1 MNEDNSPIGE
11 LVHLYVDGAFGRRE
25 LIERVLKITGSMA
38 AAMVALS
45 GYEEMNAQSTPVPPG
60 LRVAENDPD
69 IEARDVTFAGEGSSM
84 FGYFVIPKRARV
96 ERQPGVLVIHENRGL
111 VEHIRDVTRRVAK
124 AGYAALGVDLLSRQ
138 GGTAQFTDPTQL
150 AAAYNRTNPI
160 DRRAD
165 VISSL
170 DFLKRQDN
178 FVIHDRIG
186 VVGFCA
192 GGGVTWD
199 LIVNVPEIAAAAPF
213 YGTPVPSTAEDIAK
227 ISTPVLAV
235 YAETDRA
242 LTRNMQLTAGLM
254 STANKTYGLHVY
266 EGVGHAFHNDTG
278 AAYNATA
285 AADAWARTMAHFDKW
300 LRRPR

>member
-1 MNEDNSPIGE
+1 MNEHDSPVGE

-25 LIERVLKITGSMA
+25 LIERVLKITGNMA
-38 AAMVALS
+38 AAMLALS
-45 GYEEMNAQSTPVPPG
+45 GYEEMNAQATPVPPG
-60 LRVAENDPD
+60 IRVAENDPD

-84 FGYFVIPKRARV
+84 FGYLAISKRAKL
-96 ERQPGVLVIHENRGL
+96 EPQPGVLVLHENRGL

-124 AGYAALGVDLLSRQ
+124 AGYVALGVDLLSRQ
-138 GGTAQFTDPTQL
+138 GGTAQFTDATQL
-150 AAAYNRTNPI
+150 AAAYSRTNVF

-165 VISSL
+165 IISSL
-170 DFLKRQDN
+170 DFLKRQEDY
-178 FVIHDRIG
+178 VIHDRIG

-192 GGGVTWD
+192 GGGGTWD
-199 LIVNVPEIAAAAPF
+199 LIVNAPEIAAAVPF
-213 YGTPVPSTAEDIAK
+213 YGTPVPTTAEDIAK
-227 ISTPVLAV
+227 IRTPVLAI

-242 LTRNMQLTAGLM
+242 LTRNMQIAAGLL
-254 STANKTYGLHVY
+254 STASKTYGLHVY

-285 AADAWARTMAHFDKW
+285 AADAWARTLAHFDKW